1 MATTKPDSLAAGRA
15 YQQQL
20 LALLG
25 QDDPAEVAEST
36 LPAVQSLLRDA
47 GSDLDRRPP
56 PGEWSVLELVG
67 HLADAEIVMSGR
79 YRWAVSQDEP
89 PLLGYDQDAWVA
101 RLRHNEAQPDEL
113 LAVFSAL
120 RAANLRLW
128 RRSTADDRDRVAMH
142 AERGPESYGL
152 MFRMLAGHDRF
163 HLNQMRE
170 TLRTVRQADWAP
182 APSPD

>member
-1 MATTKPDSLAAGRA
+1 MATTSQDAIAAGRA

-25 QDDPAEVAEST
+25 PDDPAEVAAATPS
-36 LPAVQSLLRDA
+36 AVRSLLSDA
-47 GSDLDRRPP
+47 GSDLHRRPAA
-56 PGEWSVLELVG
+56 GEWSVLELVG
-67 HLADAEIVMSGR
+67 HLVDAEIVMSGR
-79 YRWAVSQDEP
+79 YRWAISQDEP
-89 PLLGYDQDAWVA
+89 PLLGYDQDLWVA
-101 RLRHNEAQPDEL
+101 RLRHNDARPDEL

-128 RRSTADDRDRVAMH
+128 RQSTADERGRVALH

-163 HLNQMRE
+163 HLNQMRD
-170 TLRTVRQADWAP
+170 TVRAVRRTD
-182 APSPD
+182 

>member
-1 MATTKPDSLAAGRA
+1 MATTSQDPIAAGRA

-25 QDDPAEVAEST
+25 QDDPADVGAATPS
-36 LPAVQSLLRDA
+36 AVQSLLRDA
-47 GSDLDRRPP
+47 GADLHRRPAA
-56 PGEWSVLELVG
+56 GGWSVLELVG
-67 HLADAEIVMSGR
+67 HLVDAEIVMSGR
-79 YRWAVSQDEP
+79 YRWTISQDEP
-89 PLLGYDQDAWVA
+89 PLLGYDQDLWVG
-101 RLRHNEAQPDEL
+101 RLRHNDAQPNEL

-128 RRSTADDRDRVAMH
+128 RRSTDDERERVAIH
-142 AERGPESYGL
+142 AERGSESYGL

-170 TLRTVRQADWAP
+170 TLRVVRQAG
-182 APSPD
+182 

>member
-1 MATTKPDSLAAGRA
+1 MATTSQDAIAAGRA

-25 QDDPAEVAEST
+25 QDDPAEVAAATPS
-36 LPAVQSLLRDA
+36 AVRSLLSDA
-47 GSDLDRRPP
+47 GSDLHRRPAA
-56 PGEWSVLELVG
+56 GEWSVLELVG
-67 HLADAEIVMSGR
+67 HLVDAEIVMSGR
-79 YRWAVSQDEP
+79 YRWAISQDEP
-89 PLLGYDQDAWVA
+89 PLLGYDQDLWVA
-101 RLRHNEAQPDEL
+101 RLRHNDARPDEL

-128 RRSTADDRDRVAMH
+128 RESTADERGRVAVH

-163 HLNQMRE
+163 HLNQMRD
-170 TLRTVRQADWAP
+170 TLRALRRAD
-182 APSPD
+182 

>member
-1 MATTKPDSLAAGRA
+1 MATTQSADLAAGRA
-15 YQQQL
+15 YQERL
-20 LALLG
+20 LSLLG
-25 QDDPAEVAEST
+25 QDDPAEVAQATPS
-36 LPAVQSLLRDA
+36 AVQSLVREA
-47 GSDLDRRPP
+47 GSDLQRRPA

-67 HLADAEIVMSGR
+67 HLVDAEIVVSGR
-79 YRWAVSQDEP
+79 YRWTIGQDEP
-89 PLLGYDQDAWVA
+89 PLLGYDQDLWVA
-101 RLRHNEAQPDEL
+101 RLRHNEARPEEL

-128 RRSTADDRDRVAMH
+128 HGSTAEDRDRVAIH

-170 TLRTVRQADWAP
+170 TLRTVRQAG
-182 APSPD
+182 

>member
-1 MATTKPDSLAAGRA
+1 MATTPQDAIAAGRA

-25 QDDPAEVAEST
+25 PDDPAEVAAATPST
-36 LPAVQSLLRDA
+36 VRSLLSDA
-47 GSDLDRRPP
+47 GSDLHRRPAA
-56 PGEWSVLELVG
+56 GEWSVLELVG
-67 HLADAEIVMSGR
+67 HLVDAEIVMSGR
-79 YRWAVSQDEP
+79 YRWAISQDEP
-89 PLLGYDQDAWVA
+89 PLLGYDQDLWVA
-101 RLRHNEAQPDEL
+101 RLRHNDARPDEL

-128 RRSTADDRDRVAMH
+128 RQSTADERGRVALH

-163 HLNQMRE
+163 HLNQMRD
-170 TLRTVRQADWAP
+170 TVRAVRRTD
-182 APSPD
+182 

>member
-1 MATTKPDSLAAGRA
+1 MATASTDSLAAGRA

-25 QDDPAEVAEST
+25 QDDPAEVAQST
-36 LPAVQSLLRDA
+36 PSAVQSLLRDA
-47 GSDLDRRPP
+47 GPDLQRRPAA
-56 PGEWSVLELVG
+56 GEWSVLELVG
-67 HLADAEIVMSGR
+67 HLADAEMVMSGR
-79 YRWAVSQDEP
+79 YRWTVSQDKP
-89 PLLGYDQDAWVA
+89 PLLGYDQDLWVA
-101 RLRHNEAQPDEL
+101 RLRHNEAQPEEL

-128 RRSTADDRDRVAMH
+128 RQSTAEDRDRVAMH
-142 AERGPESYGL
+142 SERGPESYGL

-170 TLRTVRQADWAP
+170 TLGAVRQA
-182 APSPD
+182 S